1 VDQIDDGREERDRV
15 SRSSSSSSSS
25 SSDVLNCCGCSI
37 LERPTSW
44 NRRQQFY
51 FFLFSRLYS
60 LHHKYN
66 QLVRINLSILH

>member
-1 VDQIDDGREERDRV
+1 
-15 SRSSSSSSSS
+15 
-25 SSDVLNCCGCSI
+25 LNCCGCSI